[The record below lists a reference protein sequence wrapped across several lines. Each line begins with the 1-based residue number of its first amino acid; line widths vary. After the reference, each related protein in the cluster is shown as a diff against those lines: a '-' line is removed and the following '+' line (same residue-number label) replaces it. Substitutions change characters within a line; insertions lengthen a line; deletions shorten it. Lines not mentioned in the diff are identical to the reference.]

1 VERKQTIIDAAISEK
16 EKNFLYGSM
25 ADVKNDQNSMKKALT
40 RLHAKV

>member
-16 EKNFLYGSM
+16 EKNLYGSM